1 MKADNTLSLI
11 SRIHQGMNEVI
22 MEEVK
27 KSGIEGIVPSH
38 GSIMVALFNGKV
50 LTMND
55 LAERIGKTP
64 QTVTTL
70 VKKLLEMGYVQCEKA
85 PKDRRTTLVSLTAKG
100 ESLKDI
106 FAQASAKLYERQY
119 QGMSEEEIREFRR
132 LLLLVWE
139 NFN

>member
-1 MKADNTLSLI
+1 
-11 SRIHQGMNEVI
+11 
-22 MEEVK
+22 
-27 KSGIEGIVPSH
+27 
-38 GSIMVALFNGKV
+38 
-50 LTMND
+50 MND

-85 PKDRRTTLVSLTAKG
+85 AKDRRTTLVSLTAKG